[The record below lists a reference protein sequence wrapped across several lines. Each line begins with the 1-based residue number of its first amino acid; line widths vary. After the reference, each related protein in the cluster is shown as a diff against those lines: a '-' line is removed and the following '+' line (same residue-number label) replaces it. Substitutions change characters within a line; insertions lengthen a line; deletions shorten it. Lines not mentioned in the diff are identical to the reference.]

1 MISNYNFSPL
11 QVRDGKNMVTKVPP
25 KERGLIYSVDAFNN
39 PSNLE
44 WGIFDSQLQS
54 YLSLTTS

>member
-11 QVRDGKNMVTKVPP
+11 QVRDGKNMVAKVAP
-25 KERGLIYSVDAFNN
+25 KESGLIFSVDAFNK
-39 PSNLE
+39 PTNLE

-54 YLSLTTS
+54 YLSLTTN